1 MTMTELPTLPRAWQ
15 ALSNE
20 SGKIVVPVRYLLN
33 LANDAESTAL
43 MPRPILQ
50 VIPLQAPVQSS
61 PFALYDTFQNA
72 LAAHEQML
80 QESDIIAV
88 SSKYIAISEHRVVN
102 LADVVVGEQAEELAA
117 RFNMDA
123 QIAQLVVNEADHIF
137 GGIPLGFLLTW
148 RSGVIA
154 PNAGLDRSNIP
165 AGQVVL
171 LPEKPYDSAHDFK
184 QWVLDTF
191 GVRVG
196 IVVTD
201 SWLVPGRYGTSGV
214 ALASA
219 GFQPIEDERGKE
231 DLFGNPMAVTQ
242 RGVAD
247 SLSVAA
253 QMVMGERDEATP
265 FAIIR
270 GADVQLTDARIS
282 QEQVAIPWEMDIYVE
297 SLTLGLLPDGAP
309 RESFSAKLN
318 KRDVS
323 GT

>member
-1 MTMTELPTLPRAWQ
+1 
-15 ALSNE
+15 
-20 SGKIVVPVRYLLN
+20 
-33 LANDAESTAL
+33 
-43 MPRPILQ
+43 MPRPSLQ
-50 VIPLQAPVQSS
+50 VIPVQAPVQSD
-61 PFALYDTFQNA
+61 PFPLYETLKQAIDNSQQT
-72 LAAHEQML
+72 LYEGDVL
-80 QESDIIAV
+80 AV
-88 SSKYIAISEHRVVN
+88 SSKYIAISENRVVN
-102 LADVVVGEQAEELAA
+102 LDEIIPSEKALELAK

-123 QIAQLVVNEADHIF
+123 TIAQLVIQEADHIF
-137 GGIPLGFLLTW
+137 GGIPMGFLLTW
-148 RSGVIA
+148 RSGIIA

-165 AGQVVL
+165 SGQAVL
-171 LPEKPYDSAHDFK
+171 LPEYPYDSAHNLRD
-184 QWVLDTF
+184 WVLDTY
-191 GVRVG
+191 GVHVG

-231 DLFGNPMAVTQ
+231 DLFGHPMAVTQ

-270 GADVQLTDARIS
+270 GADIQLTDARIS
-282 QEQVAIPWEMDIYVE
+282 QDNVAIPWEMDIYVE

-309 RESFSAKLN
+309 RESYSAKLN
-318 KRDVS
+318 KRDIA

>member
-1 MTMTELPTLPRAWQ
+1 
-15 ALSNE
+15 
-20 SGKIVVPVRYLLN
+20 
-33 LANDAESTAL
+33 
-43 MPRPILQ
+43 MPRPTLQ
-50 VIPLQAPVQSS
+50 VIPIEAPVQSDVF
-61 PFALYDTFQNA
+61 PLYDTLANA
-72 LAAHEQML
+72 LSQHEQSL
-80 QESDIIAV
+80 QEGDVLAV
-88 SSKYIAISEHRVVN
+88 SSKYIAISENRVVN
-102 LADVVVGEQAEELAA
+102 LNEIIPSPEAQALAD
-117 RFNMDA
+117 RFNMDTA
-123 QIAQLVVNEADHIF
+123 IAQLVIQEAEHIF

-148 RSGVIA
+148 RSGIIA

-165 AGQVVL
+165 SGQAVL
-171 LPEKPYDSAHDFK
+171 LPEKPYDSAHNLRD
-184 QWVLDTF
+184 WVRNQF

-196 IVVTD
+196 IIVTD
-201 SWLVPGRYGTSGV
+201 SWLVPGRYGTTGV

-282 QEQVAIPWEMDIYVE
+282 QDTIAIPWEMDIYVE
-297 SLTLGLLPDGAP
+297 SLTLGLLENGAP

-318 KRDVS
+318 KRDMAS
-323 GT
+323 T